1 MLSRR
6 AMTLCARDARQRFLI
21 AKRAM
26 ANNEIRKRKSA
37 RDRLFAELVYKRI
50 FMRTGGVVRTWTT
63 IIAHVKRLRFLEGA
77 VERAGRQ
84 KRLELNEN
92 RLAIVTKF
100 LCHMVLKRRR
110 NRAVKVMVG
119 ALSAFTN
126 SNAIGRYARR
136 VHWGSRRLQAVV
148 RGRIACMSSHL
159 ALLNR
164 QWDRLHPPIPVPQTI
179 AVSAMSSPPLST
191 ALPVS
196 LPDVVEGKVT
206 GEATSPNGSKRP
218 ARRKGAGGQG
228 GQKKGKGRKSQQ
240 SVVAVGKAGASGRG
254 GGGGRGQAA
263 AVRKAVS
270 MPDNDSSA
278 PTEAKRRGRPPP
290 HVSSKA
296 KHDEIISW
304 LQRTRS
310 KHCKDVI
317 NYERFTIFPCMVE
330 LLLQH
335 ERTVYRT
342 RLQAINHVTAL
353 QRSGRLSHA
362 WTEKGYYAKM
372 SHVLPPPPRMPRIF
386 TPEEGDAMFDRAAAR
401 SAGLSSVRASAAS
414 LLAEEPDSLAVDES
428 DSGKNIHGSAPSESA
443 LIELETGAAALAMAT
458 AAGEAAM

>member
-1 MLSRR
+1 MFTQHLLKTNS
-6 AMTLCARDARQRFLI
+6 
-21 AKRAM
+21 
-26 ANNEIRKRKSA
+26 
-37 RDRLFAELVYKRI
+37 
-50 FMRTGGVVRTWTT
+50 
-63 IIAHVKRLRFLEGA
+63 
-77 VERAGRQ
+77 
-84 KRLELNEN
+84 

-179 AVSAMSSPPLST
+179 AASAMSSPPLST

-196 LPDVVEGKVT
+196 LPDIVEGKVT
-206 GEATSPNGSKRP
+206 GEAMSPNGSKRP

-270 MPDNDSSA
+270 TPDNDSSA

-317 NYERFTIFPCMVE
+317 NYERFTVRTHRMLADFVSPANDDSAMLPASCAGWGGGRDGQRRRYIPVLKA
-330 LLLQH
+330 LLVWDVSCVKKMRSLQSGLF
-335 ERTVYRT
+335 RRRRYPAGIA
-342 RLQAINHVTAL
+342 RLLSRRFWAVVSSARDKKPR
-353 QRSGRLSHA
+353 QRFTLSHCC
-362 WTEKGYYAKM
+362 
-372 SHVLPPPPRMPRIF
+372 
-386 TPEEGDAMFDRAAAR
+386 AA
-401 SAGLSSVRASAAS
+401 
-414 LLAEEPDSLAVDES
+414 LLADQTT
-428 DSGKNIHGSAPSESA
+428 SADASRPYFSVVRISNQQKQAYLFLQCVE
-443 LIELETGAAALAMAT
+443 
-458 AAGEAAM
+458 